1 MKVIILFTFF
11 LAPLFG
17 VASFPIENETSGII
31 NEVYNQTLNTKTP
44 WYLTWWATLINVILI
59 ATPLFFLA
67 AFGLLLRIIRIFV
80 KNKNFWKWFFIILG
94 SAIFVILTI
103 SLIAF
108 SRSGV

>member
-1 MKVIILFTFF
+1 MRKLLLILLCIPII
-11 LAPLFG
+11 G
-17 VASFPIENETSGII
+17 IASFPIENETTGII

-80 KNKNFWKWFFIILG
+80 KNKNFWKWFFIVLG